1 MIEQENIVEETEPN
15 LELRDVYMLN
25 LQQEIESFRSQ
36 LLNIQYQLDIRVT
49 ALSAYQVSLSETS
62 LTNGE
67 LKEEE
72 EEDLEEDSKL
82 NGTEDA

>member
-72 EEDLEEDSKL
+72 DLEEDSKL

>member
-1 MIEQENIVEETEPN
+1 MMEQENIVEETEPN
-15 LELRDVYMLN
+15 LELKDFYRAN
-25 LQQEIESFRSQ
+25 LQQEIESLRSQ

-72 EEDLEEDSKL
+72 DLEEDSKL
-82 NGTEDA
+82 NSTEDA

>member
-25 LQQEIESFRSQ
+25 LQQEIESFKSQ

-72 EEDLEEDSKL
+72 DLEEDSKL

>member
-25 LQQEIESFRSQ
+25 LQQEIESFKSQ

-72 EEDLEEDSKL
+72 DLEEDSKL
-82 NGTEDA
+82 NGAEDA

>member
-72 EEDLEEDSKL
+72 YLEEHSKL

>member
-25 LQQEIESFRSQ
+25 LQQEIDSFRSQ

-72 EEDLEEDSKL
+72 DLEEDSKL
-82 NGTEDA
+82 NSTEDA